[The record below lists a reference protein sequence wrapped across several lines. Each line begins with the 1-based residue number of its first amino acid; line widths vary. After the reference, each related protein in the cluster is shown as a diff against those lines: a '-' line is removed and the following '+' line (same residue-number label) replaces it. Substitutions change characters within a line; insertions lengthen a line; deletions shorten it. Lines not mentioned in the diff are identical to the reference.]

1 MKSPRTYLK
10 ATFIAPSICFF
21 FISSCVHFQAFGQD
35 WLYLNNVAEYVE
47 IGDLDIGTNQMTI
60 EAEIYMEAGGTW
72 YDILSKHSDAS
83 DVNYLLRPMHAVLTT
98 NNGFVI
104 TPTNCIPD
112 FNECYHIAMRY
123 DGNMLE
129 HYINGVLNS
138 QIPITGNAVVNHFPT
153 RIGYMGS
160 PYGSLSEQFLGYIN
174 EVRIWNVA
182 RSQADIQAN
191 MFAQLPN
198 PTTQTGLLAYYR
210 FNSLTN
216 LQGNATWN
224 GNLSGGATLG
234 ATSPGCAVPGVACD
248 PLAIGEEPEEETPL
262 LPPPLRFQVSAGRMG
277 LSCVAPENG
286 QFDIRISD
294 MAGHQV
300 YAQQEVLRQG
310 AEQQWTSP
318 QLSSGVYIC
327 ELRMNGRQIFLQKVA
342 IF

>member
-1 MKSPRTYLK
+1 MKQLSTLLYILLFFSFIPATY
-10 ATFIAPSICFF
+10 A
-21 FISSCVHFQAFGQD
+21 QD
-35 WLYLNNVAEYVE
+35 WLYLNSGSEYVGL
-47 IGDLDIGTNQMTI
+47 GDLDVPGNQITV
-60 EAEIYMEAGGTW
+60 EAEIYMEPGGTN
-72 YDILSKHSDAS
+72 YDIVSKHNDGSNI
-83 DVNYLLRPMHAVLTT
+83 NYLLRPRRGEISTVGGTWHH
-98 NNGFVI
+98 
-104 TPTNCIPD
+104 TPVNCIPD
-112 FNECYHIAMRY
+112 YNECYHIAMVY
-123 DGNMLE
+123 DGAMLS
-129 HYINGVLNS
+129 HYINGDLNS
-138 QIPITGNAVVNHFPT
+138 QTPVTGNMVQNFFSARV
-153 RIGYMGS
+153 GYIGS
-160 PYGSLSEQFLGYIN
+160 PFGSAAEQFYGYIN

-182 RSQADIQAN
+182 RSQVQIQAN

-262 LPPPLRFQVSAGRMG
+262 LPPPLRFQVSAGRIG

-310 AEQQWTSP
+310 AEQQWTGP